1 MGWGSHRAR
10 AALLVPVVLWAVAFP
25 AIRVG
30 VAGYGPAALSVLR
43 LAVASAV
50 LGLVAPLLGVR
61 RPSWGDM
68 PLIVLSGV
76 TGMAGYQLLLNW
88 GEVHVAAGTA
98 SLIVATNPIYSAV
111 IAVAILGERLHP
123 RQVIG
128 AVVALVGTAAIAT
141 AQGSLRV
148 ERSAVV
154 VLAAAIAFG
163 VYHTAIKPLLGRY
176 SGLEVTAY
184 ATWAATL
191 LLAPAIPTLV
201 HALPH
206 AGAGATLAA
215 VFLGLG
221 PSALGF
227 VSWGYAVARLPVT
240 VATGSLYLAPP
251 IAVLVGYVWLGET
264 PRLVELLGGAVAIA
278 GVAIANSRPQPT
290 AEPTQS
296 PAVPI
301 RRASR
306 TL

>member
-1 MGWGSHRAR
+1 MASSPYRAR

-43 LAVASAV
+43 LGVASAV
-50 LGLVAPLLGVR
+50 LLLVAPLLGVR
-61 RPSWGDM
+61 RPSWGDV
-68 PLIVLSGV
+68 PLILLS
-76 TGMAGYQLLLNW
+76 W

-111 IAVAILGERLHP
+111 IAVVVLGERMHP
-123 RQVIG
+123 RQAIG
-128 AVVALVGTAAIAT
+128 AAVALAGTAAIAT
-141 AQGSLRV
+141 AQGGLRL
-148 ERSAVV
+148 ERSAAV

-184 ATWAATL
+184 ATWAGTL
-191 LLAPAIPTLV
+191 LLAPAIPTLIEV
-201 HALPH
+201 LPH
-206 AGAGATLAA
+206 AGTRATLAA
-215 VFLGLG
+215 VFLGLA

-240 VATGSLYLAPP
+240 VAAGSLYLAPP

-278 GVAIANSRPQPT
+278 GVALANSRPRPA
-290 AEPTQS
+290 AEPARS
-296 PAVPI
+296 PAGTQAAKTSP
-301 RRASR
+301 
-306 TL
+306 

>member
-1 MGWGSHRAR
+1 MASGSHRVR

-43 LAVASAV
+43 LGVASAV
-50 LGLVAPLLGVR
+50 LLLVAPLLGVR
-61 RPSWGDM
+61 RPSWGDV
-68 PLIVLSGV
+68 PLIVLCGV
-76 TGMAGYQLLLNW
+76 TGMAGYQLLLSW

-111 IAVAILGERLHP
+111 IAVVVLGEHLHP
-123 RQVIG
+123 RQAIG
-128 AVVALVGTAAIAT
+128 AAVALAGTATIAT
-141 AQGSLRV
+141 AQGGLRL
-148 ERSAVV
+148 ERSAAV

-184 ATWAATL
+184 ATWAGTL
-191 LLAPAIPTLV
+191 LLAPAIPTLIEV
-201 HALPH
+201 LPH
-206 AGAGATLAA
+206 AGTRATLAA
-215 VFLGLG
+215 VFLGLA

-240 VATGSLYLAPP
+240 VAAGSLYLAPP

-278 GVAIANSRPQPT
+278 GVALANSRPRPA
-290 AEPTQS
+290 AEPARS
-296 PAVPI
+296 PAGTQAAKTSP
-301 RRASR
+301 
-306 TL
+306 

>member
-1 MGWGSHRAR
+1 
-10 AALLVPVVLWAVAFP
+10 V
-25 AIRVG
+25 
-30 VAGYGPAALSVLR
+30 ALSVLR

-61 RPSWGDM
+61 RPSWGDV

-111 IAVAILGERLHP
+111 IAVVILGERLHL
-123 RQVIG
+123 RQIIG

-141 AQGSLRV
+141 AQGGLRV

-184 ATWAATL
+184 ATWAGTL

-206 AGAGATLAA
+206 ADAGATLAA
-215 VFLGLG
+215 VFLGLA

-278 GVAIANSRPQPT
+278 GVAIANSRLRPA

-296 PAVPI
+296 PAVPV
-301 RRASR
+301 
-306 TL
+306 

>member
-1 MGWGSHRAR
+1 MGSSSHRAR

-30 VAGYGPAALSVLR
+30 VAGYGPVALSVLR
-43 LAVASAV
+43 LGVASAV

-61 RPSWGDM
+61 RPSWGDV
-68 PLIVLSGV
+68 PLIVLCGV

-111 IAVAILGERLHP
+111 IAVVLLGERLHP
-123 RQVIG
+123 RQAIG
-128 AVVALVGTAAIAT
+128 AVVALAGTAAIAT
-141 AQGSLRV
+141 AQGGLRV
-148 ERSAVV
+148 ERSAAV

-184 ATWAATL
+184 ATWAGTL
-191 LLAPAIPTLV
+191 LLAPAIPTLIL
-201 HALPH
+201 ALPH

-215 VFLGLG
+215 VFLGLA

-264 PRLVELLGGAVAIA
+264 PRLVELLGGAVAVA
-278 GVAIANSRPQPT
+278 GVAFANSRPRPT

-296 PAVPI
+296 PAGTQ
-301 RRASR
+301 AAKTSQ
-306 TL
+306 

>member
-1 MGWGSHRAR
+1 MASSPYRAR

-43 LAVASAV
+43 LGVASAV
-50 LGLVAPLLGVR
+50 LLLVAPLLGVR
-61 RPSWGDM
+61 RPSWGDV
-68 PLIVLSGV
+68 PLIVLCGV
-76 TGMAGYQLLLNW
+76 TGMAGYQLLLSW

-111 IAVAILGERLHP
+111 IAVVVLGEHLHP
-123 RQVIG
+123 RQAIG
-128 AVVALVGTAAIAT
+128 AAVALAGTATIAT
-141 AQGSLRV
+141 AQGGLHL
-148 ERSAVV
+148 ERSAAV

-184 ATWAATL
+184 ATWAGTL
-191 LLAPAIPTLV
+191 LLAPAIPILIRV
-201 HALPH
+201 LPH
-206 AGAGATLAA
+206 AGTRATLAA
-215 VFLGLG
+215 VFLGLA

-264 PRLVELLGGAVAIA
+264 PRLVELLGGAVAVA
-278 GVAIANSRPQPT
+278 GVALANSRPRPA
-290 AEPTQS
+290 AEPTRS
-296 PAVPI
+296 PGATQ
-301 RRASR
+301 AAKTS
-306 TL
+306 L

>member
-1 MGWGSHRAR
+1 MASSPHRVR

-43 LAVASAV
+43 LGVASAV
-50 LGLVAPLLGVR
+50 LLLVAPLLGVR
-61 RPSWGDM
+61 RPSWGDV
-68 PLIVLSGV
+68 PLIVLCGV
-76 TGMAGYQLLLNW
+76 TGMAGYQLLLSW

-111 IAVAILGERLHP
+111 IAVVVLGERMHP
-123 RQVIG
+123 RQAIG
-128 AVVALVGTAAIAT
+128 AAVALAGTAAIAT
-141 AQGSLRV
+141 AQGGLRL
-148 ERSAVV
+148 ERSAAV

-163 VYHTAIKPLLGRY
+163 VYHTAIKPLLCRY

-184 ATWAATL
+184 ATWAGTL
-191 LLAPAIPTLV
+191 LLAPAIPTLIEV
-201 HALPH
+201 LPH
-206 AGAGATLAA
+206 AGTRATLAA
-215 VFLGLG
+215 VFLGLA

-264 PRLVELLGGAVAIA
+264 PRLVELLGGAAAIA
-278 GVAIANSRPQPT
+278 GVAIANSRPRPT

-301 RRASR
+301 
-306 TL
+306 